1 MLLHPIDEFIQVK
14 DFFGIGVIYVDT
26 SASDDRFS
34 KKLLRQSQVVL
45 PLNKITESSPSELE
59 ILGHFQVL
67 VFQILFQVILDNVFL
82 EFCSIGKSVT
92 MFDDSFLLERL
103 MITIKVKVLAARI
116 AWGSELIE
124 T

>member
-1 MLLHPIDEFIQVK
+1 MLLHPIDQFIQVK

-26 SASDDRFS
+26 SASYDRFS
-34 KKLLRQSQVVL
+34 EKLLRQSQVVL

-59 ILGHFQVL
+59 IFGHFQVL
-67 VFQILFQVILDNVFL
+67 VFEILFQVVLDNVCL

-92 MFDDSFLLERL
+92 MFDDSLLLERL